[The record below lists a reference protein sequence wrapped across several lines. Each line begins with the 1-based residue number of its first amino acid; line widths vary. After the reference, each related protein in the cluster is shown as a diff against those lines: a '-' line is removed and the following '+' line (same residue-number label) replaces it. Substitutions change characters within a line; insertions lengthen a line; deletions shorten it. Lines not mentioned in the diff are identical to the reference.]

1 MPVKIVT
8 DSSCDLPPEV
18 AEELG
23 ITVVPLYLRFGDRV
37 YRDGVDINHDEF
49 YRKLV
54 ESPAHPTT
62 SQPAPSD
69 FAEVYSKIAGENDEV
84 VSIHLSSKASGT
96 YEAALRGRD
105 MVGGKCTIEVVDTL
119 SVSMGLGLI
128 AITAARLARAGED
141 LQRVL
146 DEVRDA
152 VASTRIFG
160 LLDTLRYVLLGGRLG
175 KAKGLLGS
183 LLNVRFLLTMRGG
196 EIMPM
201 GIARTRAKGIE
212 RLAGAVRNALNLQEL
227 AIVHSTTPDEAGSFR
242 ERFTS
247 TLAEDRIHV
256 SRLGPALGVHG
267 GPGTLLVAL
276 REKVT
281 GLAQDTAAGEPAKKK
296 FSLPSI
302 SIPKLRFSY
311 RDV

>member
-1 MPVKIVT
+1 MPVKVVT

-23 ITVVPLYLRFGDRV
+23 ITVVPLYLRFGDKV

-49 YRKLV
+49 YRRLV
-54 ESPAHPTT
+54 ESPVHPTT
-62 SQPAPSD
+62 SQPPPSD
-69 FAEVYSKIAGENDEV
+69 FAEVYNKIAGETDEV
-84 VSIHLSSKASGT
+84 VSLHLSSKASGT

-105 MVGGKCTIEVVDTL
+105 MVMGKCAIEVVDTL

-128 AITAARLARAGED
+128 AVTAARLARAGED
-141 LQRVL
+141 LQRVV
-146 DEVRDA
+146 DEVREA

-175 KAKGLLGS
+175 KAKGLLGT

-196 EIMPM
+196 EIMPI

-212 RLAGAVRNALNLQEL
+212 RLAGTIRSALHLQEL
-227 AIVHSTTPDEAGSFR
+227 AIVHSTTPDEANSLR

-281 GLAQDTAAGEPAKKK
+281 GLAQGAAAGEPAKKK